1 MQFGDPPTLDSSAPS
16 FASSTTSSSLSR
28 KTSVSSHTEIE
39 IPIAPSNTSSDFF
52 EVQHTMA
59 MIHENLNA
67 FEESL
72 RNITNGQLDNSEL
85 DNELEEIRKALALI
99 KEDQVHGT
107 EEIDCKVVLGTVL
120 MKNFIE
126 EKALE
131 KIKEQVNKEIEDN
144 MDMIVKEEVQAYLQ
158 STISSELQQE
168 LRERKKELDEVH
180 RDLHNSES
188 KRLNSLLNERS
199 IDEPLHTIYC
209 SDGKISKHFPKTV
222 HELTSFDADTC
233 KTLVT
238 DYGIES
244 PEGTSKRGNLN
255 RFMVFCGLQLSII
268 RTTSA

>member
-1 MQFGDPPTLDSSAPS
+1 MQSGDPPTLDSSAPS

-39 IPIAPSNTSSDFF
+39 IPIAPSNTSSEFF

-72 RNITNGQLDNSEL
+72 RNITHGHLDNSEL

-107 EEIDCKVVLGTVL
+107 EEIELL
-120 MKNFIE
+120 MKNFID

-131 KIKEQVNKEIEDN
+131 RIREQVNKEIEGN
-144 MDMIVKEEVQAYLQ
+144 MDMIVKEEVQAYLH
-158 STISSELQQE
+158 SSISSQLQQE

-199 IDEPLHTIYC
+199 INEPLHTLYC

-222 HELTSFDADTC
+222 HELTSFDADIC
-233 KTLVT
+233 KALIA
-238 DYGIES
+238 DYGIDSSES
-244 PEGTSKRGNLN
+244 TTKRGNMN
-255 RFMVFCGLQLSII
+255 RFMVFCGLQLSMLANDS
-268 RTTSA
+268 RKTKPH